1 MSGSLS
7 GGFQEDEGSNANVED
22 LEQRI
27 LTLQQELQ
35 DIEVK
40 YKEELESEKVII
52 CRHLHICYCFAVI
65 EVETWSFAKVIFA
78 KL

>member
-40 YKEELESEKVII
+40 YKEELESEKVKIV
-52 CRHLHICYCFAVI
+52 VI
-65 EVETWSFAKVIFA
+65 YIFVIA
-78 KL
+78 LL